1 MDPRVEIIDER
12 LKNIDRVIAVS
23 GGKGGIGKSVIAST
37 VALSLAKRGHKVGLL
52 DLDFTSPSTHVIL
65 GIDDIFPEEEK
76 GIVPPEIYGI
86 KFMSIVYYT
95 GDGPS
100 PLRGLDISNAMIELL
115 AITRWGNLDFLI
127 VDSPPGIGDATLDTV
142 RLMKKT
148 EFLVVTTPSRVALAT
163 VKKVLTMLKELKSP
177 IIGIVENM
185 KITRSS
191 LVQEELEMFNVPFL
205 AEIDFDRKL
214 ENTLGDV
221 NRLLQT
227 NFARSIANKVTPQ
240 LTKPVSAAI

>member
-37 VALSLAKRGHKVGLL
+37 VALSLAERGHKVGLL

-191 LVQEELEMFNVPFL
+191 LVREELEMFNVPFL

>member
-37 VALSLAKRGHKVGLL
+37 VALSLAERGHKVGLL

-191 LVQEELEMFNVPFL
+191 LVREELEMFNVPFL
-205 AEIDFDRKL
+205 VEIDFDRKL

>member
-12 LKNIDRVIAVS
+12 LENIDRVIAVS

-37 VALSLAKRGHKVGLL
+37 VALSLAERGHKVGLL

-177 IIGIVENM
+177 IIGVVENM

>member
-37 VALSLAKRGHKVGLL
+37 VALSLAERGHKVGLL

-177 IIGIVENM
+177 IIGVVENM

-191 LVQEELEMFNVPFL
+191 LVQEELEMFNVPFW

-227 NFARSIANKVTPQ
+227 NFARSIANKVIPQ

>member
-12 LKNIDRVIAVS
+12 LENIGRVIAVS

-37 VALSLAKRGHKVGLL
+37 VALSLAERGHKVGLL

-177 IIGIVENM
+177 IIGVVENM

-227 NFARSIANKVTPQ
+227 NFARSIANKVIPQ

>member
-37 VALSLAKRGHKVGLL
+37 VALSLAERGHKVGLL

-177 IIGIVENM
+177 IIGVVENM

-227 NFARSIANKVTPQ
+227 NFARSIANKVIPQ

>member
-37 VALSLAKRGHKVGLL
+37 VALSLAERGHKVGLL
-52 DLDFTSPSTHVIL
+52 DLDFTSPSTHMIL

-177 IIGIVENM
+177 IIGVVENM

-205 AEIDFDRKL
+205 VEIDFDRKL

-227 NFARSIANKVTPQ
+227 NFARSIANKVIPQ

>member
-37 VALSLAKRGHKVGLL
+37 VALSLAERGHKVGLL
-52 DLDFTSPSTHVIL
+52 DLDFTSPSTHMIL

-177 IIGIVENM
+177 IIGVVENM

>member
-37 VALSLAKRGHKVGLL
+37 VALSLAERGHKVGLL

-205 AEIDFDRKL
+205 VEIDFDRKL

>member
-37 VALSLAKRGHKVGLL
+37 VALSLAERGHKVGLL

-177 IIGIVENM
+177 IIGVVENM

-205 AEIDFDRKL
+205 VEIDFDRKL

-227 NFARSIANKVTPQ
+227 NFARSIANKVIPQ

>member
-37 VALSLAKRGHKVGLL
+37 VALSLAERGHKVGLL

-191 LVQEELEMFNVPFL
+191 LVREELEMFNVPFL
-205 AEIDFDRKL
+205 VEIDFDRKL

-227 NFARSIANKVTPQ
+227 NFARSIANKVIPQ

>member
-37 VALSLAKRGHKVGLL
+37 VALSLAERGHKVGLL

-205 AEIDFDRKL
+205 VEIDFDRKL

-227 NFARSIANKVTPQ
+227 NFARSIANKVIPQ

>member
-37 VALSLAKRGHKVGLL
+37 VALSLAERGHKVGLL

-177 IIGIVENM
+177 IIGVVENM

>member
-177 IIGIVENM
+177 IIGVVENM

>member
-1 MDPRVEIIDER
+1 VEIIDER

-37 VALSLAKRGHKVGLL
+37 VALSLAERGHKVGLL

-177 IIGIVENM
+177 IIGVVENM

-227 NFARSIANKVTPQ
+227 NFARSIANKVIPQ

>member
-227 NFARSIANKVTPQ
+227 NFARSIANKVIPQ

>member
-12 LKNIDRVIAVS
+12 LENIDRVIAVS

-37 VALSLAKRGHKVGLL
+37 VALSLAERGHKVGLL

-177 IIGIVENM
+177 IIGVVENM

-227 NFARSIANKVTPQ
+227 NFARSIANKVTLQ
-240 LTKPVSAAI
+240 LTKPMSAAI